1 MTDDHPPDD
10 NPAPLL
16 ERALRSSI
24 RRPSV
29 GPPRSSSGRTLGI
42 CGRHVSTISSCR
54 GALIAVS
61 GNDTGALERNCG
73 KCIAALP
80 EL

>member
-24 RRPSV
+24 RQAIRRPA
-29 GPPRSSSGRTLGI
+29 PI
-42 CGRHVSTISSCR
+42 
-54 GALIAVS
+54 
-61 GNDTGALERNCG
+61 LERQNAGHLRSACEHNFQLPGSIDCG
-73 KCIAALP
+73 QR
-80 EL
+80 

>member
-24 RRPSV
+24 RQAIRRPA
-29 GPPRSSSGRTLGI
+29 PIL
-42 CGRHVSTISSCR
+42 
-54 GALIAVS
+54 
-61 GNDTGALERNCG
+61 
-73 KCIAALP
+73 AARWK
-80 EL
+80 